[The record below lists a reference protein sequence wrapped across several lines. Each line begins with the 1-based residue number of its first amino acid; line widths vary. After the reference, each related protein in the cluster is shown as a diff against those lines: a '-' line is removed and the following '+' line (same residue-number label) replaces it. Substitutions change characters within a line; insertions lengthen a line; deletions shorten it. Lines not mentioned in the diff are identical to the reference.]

1 MKDFLELFN
10 FEFAPASFS
19 EFIVGLINIIIFSF
33 LTRFIYKKFSNSV
46 SNKTITANL
55 FPLFAVAIFLIII
68 TIKTSI
74 VLSLGLVGALS
85 IIRFRTA
92 IKEPEQIIFFLVITA
107 ISISTASGAF
117 LFPLMIVIFVWSY
130 YYFLSKTIKEKV
142 HSLNDQL
149 IISGEKIDIN
159 TLKQLVKVLVH
170 NNVNVEIQS
179 INKKNENSTIVLK
192 LSDFELDILEIVENF
207 LKEKKLS
214 QIDVQFFSSSS
225 D

>member
-19 EFIVGLINIIIFSF
+19 EFIIGLITTVVFS
-33 LTRFIYKKFSNSV
+33 LFIRSTYKKFSNSV
-46 SNKTITANL
+46 SNKTITADL

-92 IKEPEQIIFFLVITA
+92 IKEPEQIIFFLLITA

-117 LFPLMIVIFVWSY
+117 LFPLMIIIFVWSY
-130 YYFLSKTIKEKV
+130 YYFNSKTIKEKV
-142 HSLNDQL
+142 YSFNDQL
-149 IISGEKIDIN
+149 IISGEKIEISII
-159 TLKQLVKVLVH
+159 KKLVKLL
-170 NNVNVEIQS
+170 NNRNVNVEIQS
-179 INKKNENSTIVLK
+179 INKQKDNSTIVLK
-192 LSDFELDILEIVENF
+192 VSDFEIDLLQIVENF
-207 LKEKKLS
+207 LKENNLT
-214 QIDVQFFSSSS
+214 QIDIQFFSSSE
-225 D
+225 

>member
-19 EFIVGLINIIIFSF
+19 EFLIGLITTVVFS
-33 LTRFIYKKFSNSV
+33 LCIRSIYKKFSNSV

-92 IKEPEQIIFFLVITA
+92 IKEPEQIIFFLLITA

-117 LFPLMIVIFVWSY
+117 LFPLMIIIFVWSY
-130 YYFLSKTIKEKV
+130 YYFNSKTIKEKV
-142 HSLNDQL
+142 YSFNDQL
-149 IISGEKIDIN
+149 IISGEKIQIS
-159 TLKQLVKVLVH
+159 TIKQLVKLL
-170 NNVNVEIQS
+170 NNSNVNVEIQS
-179 INKKNENSTIVLK
+179 INKQKDNSTTVLK
-192 LSDFELDILEIVENF
+192 VSDFEIDLLQIVENF
-207 LKEKKLS
+207 LKENNLT
-214 QIDVQFFSSSS
+214 QIDIQFFSSSE
-225 D
+225 

>member
-19 EFIVGLINIIIFSF
+19 EFIVGLITTIVFSF
-33 LTRFIYKKFSNSV
+33 FIRSIYKKFSNSV
-46 SNKTITANL
+46 SNKTVTADL

-92 IKEPEQIIFFLVITA
+92 IKEPEQIIFFLLITA

-117 LFPLMIVIFVWSY
+117 LFPLMVVLFVWSY
-130 YYFLSKTIKEKV
+130 YYFISKNIKEKV
-142 HSLNDQL
+142 YSFNDQL
-149 IISGEKIDIN
+149 IISGEKIQNIN
-159 TLKQLVKVLVH
+159 IKQLVKLLNQ

-179 INKKNENSTIVLK
+179 INKQKDNSTIVLK
-192 LSDFELDILEIVENF
+192 VSDFEIDLLQIIENF
-207 LKEKKLS
+207 LKENNLT
-214 QIDVQFFSSSS
+214 QIDIQFFSSSE
-225 D
+225 

>member
-19 EFIVGLINIIIFSF
+19 EFIIGLITTVVFS
-33 LTRFIYKKFSNSV
+33 LFIRSTYKKFSNSV
-46 SNKTITANL
+46 SNKTITADL

-92 IKEPEQIIFFLVITA
+92 IKEPEQIIFFLLITA

-117 LFPLMIVIFVWSY
+117 LFPLMIIIFVWSY
-130 YYFLSKTIKEKV
+130 YYFNSKTIKEKV
-142 HSLNDQL
+142 YSFNDQL
-149 IISGEKIDIN
+149 IISGEKIQIS
-159 TLKQLVKVLVH
+159 TIKQLVKLL
-170 NNVNVEIQS
+170 NNSNVNVEIQS
-179 INKKNENSTIVLK
+179 INKQKDDSTIVLK
-192 LSDFELDILEIVENF
+192 VSDFEIDLLEIVENF
-207 LKEKKLS
+207 LKENNLT
-214 QIDVQFFSSSS
+214 QIDIQFFSSSE
-225 D
+225 

>member
-19 EFIVGLINIIIFSF
+19 EFLISLITTIVFSF
-33 LTRFIYKKFSNSV
+33 FIRSVYKKFSNSV
-46 SNKTITANL
+46 SNKTITADL

-92 IKEPEQIIFFLVITA
+92 IKEPEQIIFFLLITA

-117 LFPLMIVIFVWSY
+117 LFPLMIIIFVWSY
-130 YYFLSKTIKEKV
+130 YYFNSKTIKEKV
-142 HSLNDQL
+142 YSFNDQL
-149 IISGEKIDIN
+149 IISGEKIQIS
-159 TLKQLVKVLVH
+159 TIKQLVKLL
-170 NNVNVEIQS
+170 NNSNVNVEIQS
-179 INKKNENSTIVLK
+179 INKQKDNSTIVLK
-192 LSDFELDILEIVENF
+192 VSDFEIDLLQIVENF
-207 LKEKKLS
+207 LKENNLT
-214 QIDVQFFSSSS
+214 QIDIQFFSSSE
-225 D
+225 

>member
-19 EFIVGLINIIIFSF
+19 EFLIGLITTVVFSLF
-33 LTRFIYKKFSNSV
+33 IMYIYKKFSNSV
-46 SNKTITANL
+46 SNKTIIANL
-55 FPLFAVAIFLIII
+55 FPLFAVGIFLIII

-92 IKEPEQIIFFLVITA
+92 IKEPEQIIFFLLITA

-130 YYFLSKTIKEKV
+130 YYFISKSIKEKV
-142 HSLNDQL
+142 YSLNDQL
-149 IISGEKIDIN
+149 IISGEKIQNSTI
-159 TLKQLVKVLVH
+159 KQLVELL
-170 NNVNVEIQS
+170 NNSNVNVEIQS
-179 INKKNENSTIVLK
+179 VNKQKDSSTIVLK
-192 LSDFELDILEIVENF
+192 VSDFEIDLLEIVENF
-207 LKEKKLS
+207 LKENNLD
-214 QIDVQFFSSSS
+214 QIDIQFFSSSE
-225 D
+225 

>member
-19 EFIVGLINIIIFSF
+19 EFIVGLITTVVFSF
-33 LTRFIYKKFSNSV
+33 FIRSIYKKFSNSV
-46 SNKTITANL
+46 SNKTVTADL

-92 IKEPEQIIFFLVITA
+92 IKEPEQIIFFLLITA

-117 LFPLMIVIFVWSY
+117 LFPLMVVLFVWSY
-130 YYFLSKTIKEKV
+130 YYFISKNIKEKV
-142 HSLNDQL
+142 YSFNDQL
-149 IISGEKIDIN
+149 IISGEKIQNIN
-159 TLKQLVKVLVH
+159 IKQLVKLLNQ

-179 INKKNENSTIVLK
+179 INKQKDNSTIVLK
-192 LSDFELDILEIVENF
+192 VSDFEIELLQIIEKF
-207 LKEKKLS
+207 LKENNLT
-214 QIDVQFFSSSS
+214 QIDIQFFSSSE
-225 D
+225 

>member
-19 EFIVGLINIIIFSF
+19 EFIVGLITTVVFSF
-33 LTRFIYKKFSNSV
+33 FIRSIYKKFSNSV
-46 SNKTITANL
+46 SNKTVTADL

-92 IKEPEQIIFFLVITA
+92 IKEPEQIIFFLLITA

-117 LFPLMIVIFVWSY
+117 LFPLMVVLFVWSY
-130 YYFLSKTIKEKV
+130 YYFISKNIKEKV
-142 HSLNDQL
+142 YSFNDQL
-149 IISGEKIDIN
+149 IISGEKIQNIN
-159 TLKQLVKVLVH
+159 IKQLVKLLNQ

-179 INKKNENSTIVLK
+179 INKQKDNSTIVLK
-192 LSDFELDILEIVENF
+192 VSDFEIELLQIIENF
-207 LKEKKLS
+207 LKENNLT
-214 QIDVQFFSSSS
+214 QIDIQFFSSSE
-225 D
+225 

>member
-1 MKDFLELFN
+1 
-10 FEFAPASFS
+10 
-19 EFIVGLINIIIFSF
+19 
-33 LTRFIYKKFSNSV
+33 
-46 SNKTITANL
+46 
-55 FPLFAVAIFLIII
+55 
-68 TIKTSI
+68 
-74 VLSLGLVGALS
+74 
-85 IIRFRTA
+85 
-92 IKEPEQIIFFLVITA
+92 
-107 ISISTASGAF
+107 
-117 LFPLMIVIFVWSY
+117 MIVIFVWSY

-207 LKEKKLS
+207 LKERNLS
-214 QIDVQFFSSSS
+214 QIDIQFFSSSS

>member
-19 EFIVGLINIIIFSF
+19 EFLIGLITTIVFSI
-33 LTRFIYKKFSNSV
+33 LIRSIYKKFSSSV
-46 SNKTITANL
+46 SNKTIIADL

-92 IKEPEQIIFFLVITA
+92 IKEPEQIIFFLLITA

-117 LFPLMIVIFVWSY
+117 LFPLMIIIFVWSY
-130 YYFLSKTIKEKV
+130 YYFNSKTIKEKV
-142 HSLNDQL
+142 YSFNDQL
-149 IISGEKIDIN
+149 IISGEKIQIS
-159 TLKQLVKVLVH
+159 TIKQLVKLL
-170 NNVNVEIQS
+170 NNSNVNVEIQS
-179 INKKNENSTIVLK
+179 INKQEDNSTIVLK
-192 LSDFELDILEIVENF
+192 VSDFEIDLLQIVENF
-207 LKEKKLS
+207 LKENNLT
-214 QIDVQFFSSSS
+214 QIDIQFFSSSE
-225 D
+225 

>member
-19 EFIVGLINIIIFSF
+19 EFLIGLITTVIFSLF
-33 LTRFIYKKFSNSV
+33 IRSIYKKFSNSV

-92 IKEPEQIIFFLVITA
+92 IKEPEQIIFFLIITA

-130 YYFLSKTIKEKV
+130 YYFISKTIKEKV
-142 HSLNDQL
+142 YSLNDQL
-149 IISGEKIDIN
+149 IISGEKIQIN
-159 TLKQLVKVLVH
+159 TIKKLVELL
-170 NNVNVEIQS
+170 NNSNVNVEIQS
-179 INKKNENSTIVLK
+179 VNKQNDGSTIVLK
-192 LSDFELDILEIVENF
+192 VSDFEIDLLEIVENF
-207 LKEKKLS
+207 LKENNLD
-214 QIDVQFFSSSS
+214 QIDIQFFSSSE
-225 D
+225 

>member
-1 MKDFLELFN
+1 MKDLLELFN

-19 EFIVGLINIIIFSF
+19 EFIVGLITTVVFSF
-33 LTRFIYKKFSNSV
+33 FIRSIYKKFSNSF
-46 SNKTITANL
+46 SNKTVTADL

-92 IKEPEQIIFFLVITA
+92 IKEPEQIIFFLLITA

-117 LFPLMIVIFVWSY
+117 LFPLMVVLFVWSY
-130 YYFLSKTIKEKV
+130 YYFISKNIKEKV
-142 HSLNDQL
+142 YSFNDQL
-149 IISGEKIDIN
+149 IISGEKIQNIN
-159 TLKQLVKVLVH
+159 IKQLVKLLNQ

-179 INKKNENSTIVLK
+179 INKQKDNSTIVLK
-192 LSDFELDILEIVENF
+192 VSDFEIELLQIIENF
-207 LKEKKLS
+207 LKENNLT
-214 QIDVQFFSSSS
+214 QIDIQFFSSSE
-225 D
+225 